1 MAIFRVLGAFHA
13 IGATGPVDLGGPR
26 QRSVLARLLVAGG
39 QVVPVER
46 MIDDLWHEQPPPSA
60 LASVQAYVSN
70 LRRALEP
77 ERTARTPARVLV
89 TVPPGYALRSE
100 DVDAWRFDELA
111 RRGARAAAEGDPRAA
126 LRLLDEAL
134 ALWQGPAYAEFATAD
149 WATTEIGRLEE
160 LRATAAEQRAEAAL
174 ALGAPGPVVADL
186 RGLLA
191 GHPLRE
197 EAWRLLALAL
207 YRQGRQGDALV
218 ALREARGVL
227 AEELGVDPGPAL
239 QRLEADILAQS
250 PTLDLRPLPA
260 AAPLAEAADIRA
272 DIQEAAEDHA
282 ARGGDGPGA
291 AVPGSGPLTWEATG
305 RESVQERDA
314 AGREGAG
321 PAQERSPARSESAQ
335 ERSPA
340 GSESAQERDQVG
352 RESGRIAAE
361 PAARERLFGREDEL
375 ARLLAFLRGIALV
388 TGEAGMGKSALVEAA
403 AVRRAEQGW
412 RVAVGRCP
420 ETGGAPPGW
429 AWAEILRT
437 LTAAVPPRDA
447 LAPRIQR
454 LLDDAA
460 GHDQPSGTD
469 LTAERFRLRRALAA
483 YLAEAARPA
492 PLLLI
497 LDDLHRADDE
507 TLAVLVHLAADLA
520 GAPVVVAGTAR
531 EEESGRLAETAAAL
545 ARHEPLRISLTGV
558 GREAA
563 AALLAEVSGAEVS
576 AATAAAVADRTGGNP
591 FFLRETAR
599 LIAAEGE
606 ETAASVVPAGVRDV
620 LRRRFGRLPVPAQTV
635 LREAAVIGRDVDV
648 DVLASVNGGG
658 DEAVVEAVE
667 AALMAGLLVEPEDG
681 GLRFAHA
688 LVRDTLYDDMSRLR
702 RARVHGRVA
711 AALERLRPDE
721 VAALAHHYASGGE
734 PARAA
739 HYAALAAERA
749 ELRFAYRE
757 AAALWGRAIELGGR
771 EDLELIMR
779 RVRALALGNELA
791 AAREMRERA
800 IALAVPQGD
809 PELTA
814 RVVGAFDAP
823 ALWSTRDYGVVSLE
837 VVRVIEE
844 ALAALPPGDGAARCA
859 LLTSLAFE
867 LEGEETERGARAAAE
882 ALDMAR
888 RLGDPEAV
896 AKALNART
904 FHTFRDGG
912 LAERRRYG
920 TELLDLAG
928 EHGLAIAEVVAH
940 LILMQQATGSLDW
953 ARADLHAGEG
963 GRLAERYDMT
973 MPGSLVTFY
982 RAYRRAVAGEY
993 AEAERLYRE
1002 GARAHA
1008 RVGAWRFEV
1017 GLSYMS
1023 RYCLAL
1029 LRGDVAGLVPEA
1041 EVVARYW
1048 DVAAEPYALALAAA
1062 GRTEEAR
1069 RAAGRPARIRPDYY
1083 ARFFLVVRGLLGVA
1097 IGDKERAEE
1106 AYGALA
1112 PYPEDPVTQG
1122 TGLLP
1127 LWPVAQVLGD
1137 LAVFLGRPGEAAG
1150 RYRLALEVAGRVD
1163 APVWAEAARR
1173 GLAAVAEPE

>member
-13 IGATGPVDLGGPR
+13 IGANGPVDLGGPR

-100 DVDAWRFDELA
+100 DVDAWRFDELV

-134 ALWQGPAYAEFATAD
+134 ALWRGPAYAEFATAE
-149 WATTEIGRLEE
+149 WASTEIGRLEE

-260 AAPLAEAADIRA
+260 AAPLAAPADDQADIHEAARDRA
-272 DIQEAAEDHA
+272 V
-282 ARGGDGPGA
+282 RGADGPGA
-291 AVPGSGPLTWEATG
+291 AAPGSGPLAWEDTG
-305 RESVQERDA
+305 QGS
-314 AGREGAG
+314 
-321 PAQERSPARSESAQ
+321 PQERSPAA
-335 ERSPA
+335 
-340 GSESAQERDQVG
+340 

-361 PAARERLFGREDEL
+361 PAARERLFGREEEL
-375 ARLLAFLRGIALV
+375 ARLLAFPRGIALV

-460 GHDQPSGTD
+460 GHDQPSEAD

-492 PLLLI
+492 PLLLV

-545 ARHEPLRISLTGV
+545 ARHEPLRISLGGV

-576 AATAAAVADRTGGNP
+576 PATAAAVADRTGGNP

-620 LRRRFGRLPVPAQTV
+620 LRRRFGRLPVPARTV

-702 RARVHGRVA
+702 QARVHARVA

-867 LEGEETERGARAAAE
+867 LEGEETERGAGAAAE
-882 ALDMAR
+882 ALDMAG

-896 AKALNART
+896 AKALNARIL
-904 FHTFRDGG
+904 HTFRDGG

-920 TELLDLAG
+920 TELLDLAR
-928 EHGLAIAEVVAH
+928 EHRLAIAEVVAH
-940 LILMQQATGSLDW
+940 LILMQQATGGLDW

-1029 LRGDVAGLVPEA
+1029 LRGDVAGLVAEA

-1106 AYGALA
+1106 AYDALA

-1150 RYRLALEVAGRVD
+1150 RYRVALQVAGRVD

-1173 GLAAVAEPE
+1173 GLAAVGEPE